1 MQHVRQR
8 ERRDH
13 QGAASRRDQADE
25 DDDGEPHA
33 LDLAAAGPPETRG
46 AVSPLTGRR
55 PSDPEQLDV
64 EVTRMMKELD
74 LAAASLVIVG
84 GLNALSVAAGKFD
97 LVSAMTG
104 KKGRH
109 GGMNI
114 ATRVVYGVIGGGA
127 LWSLSRLIEREA
139 FSS

>member
-1 MQHVRQR
+1 
-8 ERRDH
+8 
-13 QGAASRRDQADE
+13 
-25 DDDGEPHA
+25 
-33 LDLAAAGPPETRG
+33 
-46 AVSPLTGRR
+46 
-55 PSDPEQLDV
+55 
-64 EVTRMMKELD
+64 MMKELD